1 MGEDGPE
8 EVHGEEALPVP
19 ISGNHIFVLI
29 FTPTTSLLDI

>member
-1 MGEDGPE
+1 MREDGLE
-8 EVHGEEALPVP
+8 EVHGEETPPVP